1 MIIAVLVLNLL
12 GMGFL
17 FYVYEQQKKV
27 NSAYID
33 NIIIHNAILQ
43 LLKEKV
49 DKLEEKV
56 KELEPEKK

>member
-1 MIIAVLVLNLL
+1 MIIAALVLNLL